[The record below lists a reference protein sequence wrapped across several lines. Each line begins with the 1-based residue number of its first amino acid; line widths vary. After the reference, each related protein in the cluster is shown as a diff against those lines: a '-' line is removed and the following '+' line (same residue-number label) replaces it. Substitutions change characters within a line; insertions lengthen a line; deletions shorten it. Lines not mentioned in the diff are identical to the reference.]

1 MYDNKSTL
9 WILLGIALAVAVLM
23 GCGGKAKGRP
33 AEFNQTAGEMKEGP
47 GVLTGEEGALVVY
60 DSKRG
65 GAFPQFRGKK
75 SEEDSKDT
83 SEKTDQEESSKVA
96 SKKADKDA
104 PATPDTS
111 AESPQIAADQ
121 TSTGTQITPEAAR
134 DFQEFQEWKR
144 EQQAFRE
151 FQEWKKTAQGAAEY
165 KEFLEWK
172 EWKSYQEWKK
182 QQGQ

>member
-1 MYDNKSTL
+1 MYNNQSTL
-9 WILLGIALAVAVLM
+9 WMLLGIGLAIAVLM
-23 GCGGKAKGRP
+23 GCGAKGQP

-47 GVLTGEEGALVVY
+47 GVFTGEEGALVVY
-60 DSKRG
+60 DSERG
-65 GAFPQFRGKK
+65 GAFPQFKGQQ
-75 SEEDSKDT
+75 SEADSKEA
-83 SEKTDQEESSKVA
+83 SE
-96 SKKADKDA
+96 KADKA
-104 PATPDTS
+104 ASTASETS
-111 AESPQIAADQ
+111 AASPQIAAGQ
-121 TSTGTQITPEAAR
+121 TSTGTQVSPEAAR
-134 DFQEFQEWKR
+134 EFQEFQEWKK

>member
-1 MYDNKSTL
+1 MTNNQST
-9 WILLGIALAVAVLM
+9 WWMLLGIGLAIAALM
-23 GCGGKAKGRP
+23 GCGAKGQP
-33 AEFNQTAGEMKEGP
+33 AEFEQTAGEMKEGP

-65 GAFPQFRGKK
+65 GSFPQFKGQQ
-75 SEEDSKDT
+75 SESSATET
-83 SEKTDQEESSKVA
+83 SEKAGEA
-96 SKKADKDA
+96 A
-104 PATPDTS
+104 PAASDTS
-111 AESPQIAADQ
+111 AGSKPIVAGQ
-121 TSTGTQITPEAAR
+121 TSTGTQVSPEAAR
-134 DFQEFQEWKR
+134 EFLEFQEWKK